1 MATTE
6 STRPSFWVQPTGT
19 QQSALSNQPVQAIS
33 TQHSAFSQ
41 SKTNPKTSAPPRLS
55 GEIGGRP

>member
-6 STRPSFWVQPTGT
+6 STRPSFWVQPAGT
-19 QQSALSNQPVQAIS
+19 QQSALSNPPHKNPK
-33 TQHSAFSQ
+33 TNPNPG
-41 SKTNPKTSAPPRLS
+41 TNPKTSAPPRLS